1 MKDRYP
7 SDHSPLSLS
16 QKYCHAISQK
26 YSNLSGHVCL
36 VNSFYGLDLP
46 STVPAHVVLTGP
58 TARSGNDRRRET
70 SDETL
75 GIEKEGMETMAIVIE
90 EKPRKYDTIQ

>member
-1 MKDRYP
+1 M
-7 SDHSPLSLS
+7 
-16 QKYCHAISQK
+16 ISQK

-58 TARSGNDRRRET
+58 TAPRSGNDLSRRET

-75 GIEKEGMETMAIVIE
+75 GIEKEGMETMASIVIE